1 MNPAF
6 SSRVP
11 AARRVN
17 RLSQLRARCV
27 ARGVD
32 VTDLTESNPTRV
44 GLRYPPGLL
53 DGLAAPAGLRYR
65 PSPRGLPEA
74 RRAVAAWLS
83 RPLDDARSSAAAR
96 PAGDAGPGGGSPFR
110 PVAADR
116 VVLTAGTSEAYSCL
130 FKLLCDPGDRV
141 LVPRPSYPLLELLA
155 RFEGVEPAA
164 YPLAWHGAWTIDLP
178 ALRAAADARA
188 RAVVV
193 VNPNNPT
200 GSFLTPGDHEALT
213 ALCRERGLRLIVDE
227 VFNDYPLD
235 PLPGHARGVLGAR
248 SAGSS
253 APSDGLDPLPGH
265 ARSVLERPADV
276 LTFVLGGLSKAVGLP
291 QVKLGWIAVD
301 GPAREVESALG
312 TLDLLLDAYLSVST
326 PVQLAAERLLA
337 EGASVARQ
345 IRARVKGN
353 HRTLARLAAEHPAAG
368 LLRAEGGWYGVIRAP
383 ATTPEETLA
392 LELLERDHVLVHPG
406 YFFDFPREA
415 FFVTSLLPE
424 PGRFEPA
431 VRRLLARAC
440 GE

>member
-11 AARRVN
+11 AVRRVN
-17 RLSQLRARCV
+17 RLSQLRARCA

-83 RPLDDARSSAAAR
+83 RRLHDTRPSAAAR
-96 PAGDAGPGGGSPFR
+96 PAGDAGTRGGSPVR
-110 PVAADR
+110 PVDADR

-178 ALRAAADARA
+178 ALRAAAGARA

-200 GSFLTPGDHEALT
+200 GSFLAPGDHEALT

-235 PLPGHARGVLGAR
+235 PLPGHARGVL
-248 SAGSS
+248 
-253 APSDGLDPLPGH
+253 
-265 ARSVLERPADV
+265 ERPADV

-291 QVKLGWIAVD
+291 QVKLGWIAAA

-345 IRARVKGN
+345 IRARIKAN

-368 LLRAEGGWYGVIRAP
+368 LLRTEGGWYGVIRAP

-415 FFVTSLLPE
+415 FLVTSLLPE
-424 PGRFEPA
+424 PARFEPA
-431 VRRLLARAC
+431 VRRVLARAC
-440 GE
+440 GR

>member
-17 RLSQLRARCV
+17 RLSQLRARCA

-53 DGLAAPAGLRYR
+53 DGLASPAGLRYR

-83 RPLDDARSSAAAR
+83 RRLDDARPSAAAT
-96 PAGDAGPGGGSPFR
+96 PAEDAGPGDGSPFR
-110 PVAADR
+110 STDADR

-155 RFEGVEPAA
+155 RFEGVEPVA

-200 GSFLTPGDHEALT
+200 GSFLAPGDHEALT

-235 PLPGHARGVLGAR
+235 PLPGHARGVL
-248 SAGSS
+248 
-253 APSDGLDPLPGH
+253 
-265 ARSVLERPADV
+265 ERPADV

-291 QVKLGWIAVD
+291 QVKLGWIAAA

-312 TLDLLLDAYLSVST
+312 TLELLLDAYLSVST

-345 IRARVKGN
+345 IRARIKAN
-353 HRTLARLAAEHPAAG
+353 HRTLAKLAAEHPAAG
-368 LLRAEGGWYGVIRAP
+368 LLRTEGGWYGVIRAP

-392 LELLERDHVLVHPG
+392 LELLERDRVLVHPG
-406 YFFDFPREA
+406 YFFDFPSEA
-415 FFVTSLLPE
+415 FLVTSLLPE

-431 VRRLLARAC
+431 VRRVLARAC
-440 GE
+440 GG